1 MRKYITMIKNIKLLS
16 FLLCAPVVAGAAD
29 HCTNPDEYTVDRR
42 CYVTDEQK
50 TQKPFSSVVAL
61 VEKGD
66 IYCTGTLVKWV
77 VLNDL
82 NHGADDIFLFTA
94 KHCTGN
100 DEDGQPDEVLQ
111 IKTQDENIFQVR
123 VVKTGN
129 YNITSGAYGANRKTG
144 DWAVYKLNREDA
156 GKVNHIMAYGQS
168 VNNGDA
174 MIIGYGSLKIMS
186 DAEIEDF
193 RQKYIDFLKD
203 CGDKDAAY
211 EIYNAEVDESI
222 ETDDSNWIYKDFK
235 KNLDIWYR
243 KELFLDDG
251 LKVSE
256 CKYNSES
263 DENRCQVWGGNS
275 GGPVFD
281 KQLKGLIGI
290 VSTGYDV
297 IGGYY
302 HAGFYDALSPS
313 NISPIGLQKDNQ

>member
-1 MRKYITMIKNIKLLS
+1 MITRIKIAFLS

-29 HCTNPDEYTVDRR
+29 HCTNPGEYTLDRR

-50 TQKPFSSVVAL
+50 TQNPFSSVVGL
-61 VEKGD
+61 INEKG

-82 NHGADDIFLFTA
+82 NYGADDVFLFTA
-94 KHCTGN
+94 KHCTDD

-129 YNITSGAYGANRKTG
+129 YNINSDENLDG
-144 DWAVYKLNREDA
+144 DWAVYRLNRDDVA
-156 GKVNHIMAYGQS
+156 KVNFIRAYGQS

-186 DAEIEDF
+186 DTEIEDF
-193 RQKYIDFLKD
+193 RQKYMDFLKD
-203 CGDKDAAY
+203 CGGKAASD
-211 EIYNAEVDESI
+211 EIYIAKYGEFVQ
-222 ETDDSNWIYKDFK
+222 TDYSNWRYKEFE
-235 KNLDIWYR
+235 KNFDRWYR

-251 LKVSE
+251 LKISE

-290 VSTGYDV
+290 LTRGYSV
-297 IGGYY
+297 IGSDY
-302 HAGFYDALSPS
+302 HARVADVLSPG
-313 NISPIGLQKDNQ
+313 NISAIGTQEK

>member
-1 MRKYITMIKNIKLLS
+1 
-16 FLLCAPVVAGAAD
+16 
-29 HCTNPDEYTVDRR
+29 
-42 CYVTDEQK
+42 
-50 TQKPFSSVVAL
+50 
-61 VEKGD
+61 
-66 IYCTGTLVKWV
+66 
-77 VLNDL
+77 
-82 NHGADDIFLFTA
+82 
-94 KHCTGN
+94 
-100 DEDGQPDEVLQ
+100 
-111 IKTQDENIFQVR
+111 

-129 YNITSGAYGANRKTG
+129 YNITSGANRETG
-144 DWAVYKLNREDA
+144 DWAVYRLDHDDA
-156 GKVNHIMAYGQS
+156 SKVNFIRAYGQS

-193 RQKYIDFLKD
+193 RQKYIGFLRD
-203 CGDKDAAY
+203 CGKAASN
-211 EIYNAEVDESI
+211 EIYLAKFDEFI
-222 ETDDSNWIYKDFK
+222 GADDFNWKYKEFE
-235 KNLDIWYR
+235 KNLDRWYR

-263 DENRCQVWGGNS
+263 DGNRCQVWGGNS

-302 HAGFYDALSPS
+302 HAGFDDALSPG
-313 NISPIGLQKDNQ
+313 NISAIGTQEK